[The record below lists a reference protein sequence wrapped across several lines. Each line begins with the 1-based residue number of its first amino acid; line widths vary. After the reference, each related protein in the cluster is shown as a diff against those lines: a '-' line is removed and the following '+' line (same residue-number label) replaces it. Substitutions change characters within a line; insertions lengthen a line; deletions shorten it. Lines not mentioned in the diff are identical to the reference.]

1 MFATATTRWFLAPL
15 ALVAFVVSAHA
26 DELPNFAELVEQA
39 GPAVV
44 NIRSTSSGDEQLDDQ
59 QVPEIFRRFFGP
71 GQIPRAPQ
79 QGERVSA
86 GSGFIISSD
95 GYILTNNHVVDGAD
109 TVTVRLVD
117 RRELD
122 AKVVGTDP
130 QTDIALLKIDATG
143 LPTVKLGDSTKL
155 KPGQWVV
162 AVGSPFGMDHSVTH
176 GIVSALGRGYDRSQ
190 QYVPFIQTD
199 VPINPG
205 NSGGPLFNLDG
216 EVVGINSQIFSNTG
230 GYMGMSFAIPIR
242 VAMNTVDQLKST
254 GKVSRGMIGVQIQ
267 GVGRADAQALGLP
280 RSGGALVNAVSPGSA
295 AEKAGVKLG
304 DVILSFNGVDVVT
317 SNDLPPMVGLTKPGS
332 SAQLG
337 IFRDGKNITL
347 PVTVGEQ
354 PADAN
359 AIAAMPGSAAS
370 GGNKLGIVVDNLT
383 PEQRSQI
390 GVKDGGVVVT
400 RIGGIAAQST
410 PLQPG
415 DVVLRVGRASVKSA
429 ADFNSAVKD
438 IKAGDSVMLL
448 VQRGETTQFVAVTV
462 PKSTAEKQ

>member
-1 MFATATTRWFLAPL
+1 MIAISTRWFLAPL
-15 ALVAFVVSAHA
+15 ALVAFATVAVA
-26 DELPNFAELVEQA
+26 DELPDFTALVQQV

-44 NIRSTSSGDEQLDDQ
+44 NIQSTSTADQ
-59 QVPEIFRRFFGP
+59 QSQDQQMPEIFRRFFGP
-71 GQIPRAPQ
+71 GQIPQAPQ
-79 QGERVSA
+79 QGQRVSA

-176 GIVSALGRGYDRSQ
+176 GIISALGRGYDRSQ

-242 VAMNTVDQLKST
+242 VAMNTVDQLKAT

-267 GVGRADAQALGLP
+267 GVGRADAKALGLP
-280 RSGGALVNAVSPGSA
+280 RSGGALVNAVTPGSA

-332 SAQLG
+332 KAELG
-337 IFRDGKNITL
+337 IFRDGKTMTL
-347 PVTVGEQ
+347 PITVGEQ

-359 AIAAMPGSAAS
+359 AIAAMPGSAQS
-370 GGNKLGIVVDNLT
+370 GANKLGIVVDDMT
-383 PEQRSQI
+383 AEQRNQI
-390 GVKDGGVVVT
+390 GVKAGGVVIT
-400 RIGGIAAQST
+400 RIGGVAAQST

-415 DVVLRVGRASVKSA
+415 DVILRVGRDSVKTA
-429 ADFNSAVKD
+429 AEFNSAVKD
-438 IKAGDSVMLL
+438 VKAGDSVMLL
-448 VQRGETTQFVAVTV
+448 VQRGETTQFIAVTV
-462 PKSTAEKQ
+462 PKSAASAQ